1 MEQEDIKAT
10 AEEMKQE
17 AVRRL
22 KMINYYAPA
31 IERFEKEGVIM
42 FSEFGS
48 VGIECINGGLY
59 QTA

>member
-22 KMINYYAPA
+22 KMINYYAPLLSA
-31 IERFEKEGVIM
+31 SRKK
-42 FSEFGS
+42 
-48 VGIECINGGLY
+48 
-59 QTA
+59 A